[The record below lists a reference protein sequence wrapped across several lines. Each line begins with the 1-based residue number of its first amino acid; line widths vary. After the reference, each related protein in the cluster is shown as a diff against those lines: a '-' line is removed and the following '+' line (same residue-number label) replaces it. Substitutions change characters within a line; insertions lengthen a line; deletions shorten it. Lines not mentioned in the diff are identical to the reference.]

1 MHVSPIILFFIQKGL
16 PFETVILLLM
26 LPVIA
31 TFIALLRQVVG
42 VKAFGIYTPLIVTFA
57 FLATNGLKYGIT
69 IFISVIVT
77 GMLMRFILKP
87 FRLLYLPRVAI
98 MLTAVAILTL
108 GVLTLGGDLHRTG
121 LAAVSIFPI
130 LIMIT
135 IVEKFVAVQIE
146 KGTRAAVMLA
156 TETLFISIIGFFIAS
171 SEILIRLIASA
182 PWLILFTVPVNIAI
196 GKWTGL
202 RLSEYLRF
210 KEIIKNL

>member
-1 MHVSPIILFFIQKGL
+1 MHVSPIVYFFIQKGL

-26 LPVIA
+26 LPIIA
-31 TFIALLRQVVG
+31 TFIAFLRQVVG
-42 VKAFGIYTPLIVTFA
+42 IKAFGIYTPLIITFA

-69 IFISVIVT
+69 IFLVVIVT

-98 MLTAVAILTL
+98 MLTAVAIFVL
-108 GVLTLGGDLHRTG
+108 GVLVLGGDLRRTG

-146 KGTRAAVMLA
+146 KGTRVAVILA
-156 TETLFISIIGFFIAS
+156 TETLLISIVGFFIAS
-171 SEILIRLIASA
+171 SETLIRGVASY
-182 PWLILFTVPVNIAI
+182 PWVILFTVPINVML

-202 RLSEYLRF
+202 RLSEYYRF
-210 KEIIKNL
+210 KEIMKHL